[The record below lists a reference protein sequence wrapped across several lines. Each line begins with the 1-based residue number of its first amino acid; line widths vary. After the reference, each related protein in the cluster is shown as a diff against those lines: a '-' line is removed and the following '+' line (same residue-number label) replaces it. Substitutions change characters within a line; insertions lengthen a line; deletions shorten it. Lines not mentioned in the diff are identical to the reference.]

1 MSNKNKKIILN
12 KTDEFN
18 EESTHVTTKYFFI
31 LICSIEILFILW
43 KFVFA
48 STRNGGTFLVTFLTV
63 LAISFP
69 AGVGVTFHIFRN
81 KPRSFLFSFGLCLG
95 FGFLGG
101 VWALM
106 IILGCP
112 LNPYVYVGAVMLIAG
127 CLLYRKRRELKGCI
141 SRDLIHFNLAEFL
154 SPIAVLLFGFIV
166 LSLLWINNLV
176 PTDVDCQSDSF
187 NSLMILKEGT
197 YPFVSPYLDQTR
209 LELRSGPLFHTLIAV
224 ITKLKNTALLK
235 EIMAITVI
243 SGAFFCMAV
252 YFLARFIIKNEIIL
266 FFAGILTLTRAY
278 VSCFNDGNLPENIAF
293 YYGAMFIVFLLYA
306 MENKSPIFALF
317 AGFYLSFCALSH
329 PEIFMYNIA
338 AYCLFFITLLLSKN
352 KNFKKAYINLLIV
365 LGILLIMVL
374 PYYLRI
380 KGTQFSTDKI
390 GTNRMYDVLAATLSG
405 TLTYWNGYFVPLLAL
420 GGIIRIATK
429 RHSINI
435 YLWTY
440 FLTVLGLIEFWRFF
454 QICSFSWFEL
464 KPLGY
469 YVDETCFSYKTF
481 LRFPDHYHCAWYG
494 GVIILPIAIAAVIN
508 YLYYLSQQYTNIQI
522 VKKYSIFPLIVIAFY
537 FLGYEYTKTKRY
549 PEFILKC
556 DHAALAWIK
565 DNTVYNNT
573 LIYAPFDNAKEN
585 SDPIYLTSFWVPIVS
600 ERKSILFRN
609 YNLGGSF
616 KFTHI
621 DKSIKEKVADLQQ
634 AAYTINNPESY
645 KVLKDMKITHVFIS
659 GFIAPKLINIYNN
672 SRYAELKHYELEP
685 NSQGMMSGA
694 FVFSLR

>member
-1 MSNKNKKIILN
+1 M
-12 KTDEFN
+12 
-18 EESTHVTTKYFFI
+18 
-31 LICSIEILFILW
+31 ICSIEIAFILW
-43 KFVFA
+43 RFTLT
-48 STRNGGTFLVTFLTV
+48 STRNGGTFFFTFLIV
-63 LAISFP
+63 LVSSFP
-69 AGVGVTFHIFRN
+69 PGLGVTFNIFKN
-81 KPRSFLFSFGLCLG
+81 KDWPFLSAFGLCIGYG
-95 FGFLGG
+95 FIGG
-101 VWALM
+101 VWSLM
-106 IILGCP
+106 MLVGCP
-112 LNPYVYVGAVMLIAG
+112 LNPYLYIGVVFVITGS
-127 CLLYRKRRELKGCI
+127 LLYRKRRELIRSFTQTQSKI
-141 SRDLIHFNLAEFL
+141 NLAGLL
-154 SPIAVLLFGFIV
+154 SPIAVLLFAFII
-166 LSLLWINNLV
+166 LSSQWINNFV
-176 PTDVDCQSDSF
+176 PTDVDCQSDSY
-187 NSLMILKEGT
+187 NTLMILKEGT
-197 YPFVSPYLDQTR
+197 YPFVSPFLDETR
-209 LELRSGPLFHTLIAV
+209 LELRSGLLFHTLIAV
-224 ITKLKNTALLK
+224 ITKLKNTSLLK

-243 SGAFFCMAV
+243 SGAFFCMAI

-306 MENKSPIFALF
+306 MENKSTLFTLF

-329 PEIFMYNIA
+329 PEIFMYNIP
-338 AYCLFFITLLLSKN
+338 AYCLFFITLLLSKS
-352 KNFKKAYINLLIV
+352 KNLKKDYVNLLIV

-380 KGTQFSTDKI
+380 KGTQFSTDII
-390 GTNRMYDVLAATLSG
+390 GTNRMYEVLAATLSG

-420 GGIIRIATK
+420 GGIILIATK
-429 RHSINI
+429 RQSINI

-440 FLTVLGLIEFWRFF
+440 FLVVLGLIEFWRFF

-464 KPLGY
+464 KPLGFY
-469 YVDETCFSYKTF
+469 LDETYYSYKTF

-494 GVIILPIAIAAVIN
+494 GVIIWPIAIAAVMN
-508 YLYYLSQQYTNIQI
+508 YLYYLSRQYTNIQI
-522 VKKYSIFPLIVIAFY
+522 VKKYSIFTLIVMVFC

-565 DNTVYNNT
+565 ENTVYDNT

-621 DKSIKEKVADLQQ
+621 NKSIEKKVAELQQ
-634 AAYTINNPESY
+634 AAYNINNPEFH
-645 KVLKDMKITHVFIS
+645 KVLKDMKITHIFIS
-659 GFIAPKLINIYNN
+659 GFIAPKLINLYIN
-672 SRYAELKHYELEP
+672 SRYAELKHYELDP

>member
-12 KTDEFN
+12 KTDEIN

-31 LICSIEILFILW
+31 LICSVEIIFIFWKFILT
-43 KFVFA
+43 
-48 STRNGGTFLVTFLTV
+48 STRNGGTFLLTFLII

-69 AGVGVTFHIFRN
+69 PGLGVTFNIFKN
-81 KPRSFLFSFGLCLG
+81 KGCPFLIAFGLCIGYG
-95 FGFLGG
+95 FIGG
-101 VWALM
+101 IWTLM
-106 IILGCP
+106 MLVGCP
-112 LNPYVYVGAVMLIAG
+112 LNPYLYIGVVFVITGS
-127 CLLYRKRRELKGCI
+127 LLYRKRRELIRSFTQTQSKI
-141 SRDLIHFNLAEFL
+141 NLAGVL
-154 SPIAVLLFGFIV
+154 SPFAVLLFAFII
-166 LSLLWINNLV
+166 LSYRWINNYV

-187 NSLMILKEGT
+187 NTLMVLKEGT
-197 YPFVSPYLDQTR
+197 YPFVSPFLDQTR
-209 LELRSGPLFHTLIAV
+209 LELRSGPLFHTLVAV
-224 ITKLKNTALLK
+224 ITKLKNTSLLK
-235 EIMAITVI
+235 EIMAMAVI

-278 VSCFNDGNLPENIAF
+278 VSCFNDGNLPENSAF

-306 MENKSPIFALF
+306 MENKSTIFALF

-329 PEIFMYNIA
+329 PEIFMYNMP

-352 KNFKKAYINLLIV
+352 KNFKKDYINLLIIAS
-365 LGILLIMVL
+365 ILLIIVL

-390 GTNRMYDVLAATLSG
+390 GTSKMCDTLAATLSG
-405 TLTYWNGYFVPLLAL
+405 TLTYWNGYFVPFLAL
-420 GGIIRIATK
+420 GGIILIAAK
-429 RHSINI
+429 RKTINI

-464 KPLGY
+464 KPLDY
-469 YVDETCFSYKTF
+469 YVDETYFSYKTF

-494 GVIILPIAIAAVIN
+494 GVIILPVAIAAVIN

-522 VKKYSIFPLIVIAFY
+522 VKKYSIFPLIVIVFY
-537 FLGYEYTKTKRY
+537 FLGYEDTKTKRY
-549 PEFILKC
+549 PEFIFKC
-556 DHAALAWIK
+556 DQAVLEWIK

-573 LIYAPFDNAKEN
+573 LIYAPFDNTKEN
-585 SDPIYLTSFWVPIVS
+585 SYPIYLTSFWVPIVS

-609 YNLGGSF
+609 YNLRGSF

-621 DKSIKEKVADLQQ
+621 DKSIEEKVAELQQ

-645 KVLKDMKITHVFIS
+645 KVLKDMKITHIFIS
-659 GFIAPKLINIYNN
+659 GFIAPKLINIYIN

-685 NSQGMMSGA
+685 NFQGTRSGA